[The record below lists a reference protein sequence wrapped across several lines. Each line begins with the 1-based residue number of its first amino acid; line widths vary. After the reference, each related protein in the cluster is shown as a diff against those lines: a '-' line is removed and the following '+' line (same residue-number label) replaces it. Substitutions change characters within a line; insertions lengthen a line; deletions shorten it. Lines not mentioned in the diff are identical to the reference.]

1 MRRCLE
7 QIQSWIGTLV
17 LVQTLHRIQT
27 RFVGFPVSCQFQVQI
42 CPQSWSHCSKDLGF
56 NLWLHVFW
64 REKVRKFS
72 QMKGFVLALN
82 QSKLILSLLFSDWS
96 KLRALTKIAQQLSI
110 THATLHYLYSVFFYF
125 QASMLLICE
134 KHTFFLKF
142 WKRNFKRKIDRQI

>member
-110 THATLHYLYSVFFYF
+110 THATLHYLYSVFFIF
-125 QASMLLICE
+125 KLSCCWFVKNTHFFWNFE
-134 KHTFFLKF
+134 KETSKE
-142 WKRNFKRKIDRQI
+142 K